1 MLLYIALKGEMVMG
15 NMDVNDYINLLT
27 SITKIDRQSVYVIV
41 VKNLSKSAIG
51 EITSSDAYINISNE
65 LTNILNSKKKQL
77 VVKNAY

>member
-51 EITSSDAYINISNE
+51 EITASEAYINISNE
-65 LTNILNSKKKQL
+65 LTNISNSKKKQL
-77 VVKNAY
+77 VVENAY

>member
-51 EITSSDAYINISNE
+51 EITPSEAYINISNE
-65 LTNILNSKKKQL
+65 LTNISNNKKKQL
-77 VVKNAY
+77 VVENAY